1 MGPYHEILAP
11 VLAEA
16 FTLAALAA
24 VLKNN
29 GDRREK
35 EKLCSSKA
43 KMVGLF
49 MVGVISIPTGNIT
62 IIVLPQPT
70 AGYEECCAKTT
81 KEEKF
86 GSLKHMLDLRNKA
99 RN

>member
-1 MGPYHEILAP
+1 M
-11 VLAEA
+11 V
-16 FTLAALAA
+16 AL
-24 VLKNN
+24 NN
-29 GDRREK
+29 NCDHQEK
-35 EKLCSSKA
+35 EKLRYDKV